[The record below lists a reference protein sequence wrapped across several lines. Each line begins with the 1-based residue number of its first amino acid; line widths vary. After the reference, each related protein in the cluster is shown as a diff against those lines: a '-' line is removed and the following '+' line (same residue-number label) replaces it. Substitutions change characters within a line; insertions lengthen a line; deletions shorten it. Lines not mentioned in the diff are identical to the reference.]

1 MSRIVSLTCIK
12 GPVNLVTPEN
22 NYFARYAPLHA
33 GVLATADDL
42 RSKFPKAANG
52 GLLEVVNELRTVV
65 KVSDAADEALV
76 KLYGATDLKG
86 QIRSIRALND
96 ALSTT
101 RDSLDGVFGSLLM
114 GDSLPKVRAHFVT
127 SASYA
132 LLQVAI
138 AHGLT
143 DPDESAKVTL
153 SLGAQRTFETTC
165 RIVFEK

>member
-1 MSRIVSLTCIK
+1 MSRIVSLTCVK
-12 GPVNLVTPEN
+12 GHVNLVTPEDK
-22 NYFARYAPLHA
+22 YFVRCAPLHA

-52 GLLEVVNELRTVV
+52 GLLEVVNDLRKVV

-76 KLYGATDLKG
+76 KLYGATDQEG
-86 QIRSIRALND
+86 QVRSLRALND
-96 ALSTT
+96 ALSRT
-101 RDSLDGVFGSLLM
+101 RDSLDGIFGSLLM

-143 DPDESAKVTL
+143 DPDETAKVTL
-153 SLGAQRTFETTC
+153 FFDAQRTFETSC
-165 RIVFEK
+165 KIVFEK